1 MTRSAAKRVSEKSL
15 QNLKKWPKGV
25 SGNPGGT
32 PKGLRKTLQGDFL
45 RTLAADFSKHG
56 VEAIR
61 QAREDDPLGYVR
73 TIAALMPKEVELVR
87 PLEALSDDELSAI
100 AEQLRSAL
108 GTGGIRAGDPAPR
121 SPAEV
126 N

>member
-1 MTRSAAKRVSEKSL
+1 MANPRGNP
-15 QNLKKWPKGV
+15 QNLKAPFQPGQ
-25 SGNPGGT
+25 SGNPGGST
-32 PKGLRKTLQGDFL
+32 KGYRKTLQGDFL
-45 RTLAADFSKHG
+45 RSLAKDFSKHG
-56 VEAIR
+56 AEAIR

-108 GTGGIRAGDPAPR
+108 GTGSVREGDRAPR
-121 SPAEV
+121 LPSEV

>member
-1 MTRSAAKRVSEKSL
+1 MANPNPTPPPAHTRF
-15 QNLKKWPKGV
+15 KKGET
-25 SGNPGGT
+25 GNPGGST
-32 PKGLRKTLQGDFL
+32 KGYRKTLQGDFL
-45 RTLAADFSKHG
+45 RTLAKDFSKHG
-56 VEAIR
+56 VAAIR

-87 PLEALSDDELSAI
+87 PLEALSDDELGAI

-108 GTGGIRAGDPAPR
+108 GAGSVRAGDSAPALP
-121 SPAEV
+121 SEI

>member
-1 MTRSAAKRVSEKSL
+1 MSRSGAKKVNERSL
-15 QNLKKWPKGV
+15 QNLRPFPKGV

-45 RTLAADFSKHG
+45 RELSKDFGAHG
-56 VEAIR
+56 AEAIR
-61 QAREDDPLGYVR
+61 QAREDDPLGYIR

-87 PLEALSDDELSAI
+87 PLEALNDDELSAI

-108 GTGGIRAGDPAPR
+108 GAGSVRAGDSTPR
-121 SPAEV
+121 SPTEV

>member
-1 MTRSAAKRVSEKSL
+1 MANPRGNAK
-15 QNLKKWPKGV
+15 NLAPAFKPGQ
-25 SGNPGGT
+25 SGNPGGST
-32 PKGLRKTLQGDFL
+32 KGYRKTLQGDFL

-56 VEAIR
+56 VAAIR

-87 PLEALSDDELSAI
+87 PLEALNDDELSAI

-121 SPAEV
+121 SASEV

>member
-1 MTRSAAKRVSEKSL
+1 MANRNPAPQHRFAKG
-15 QNLKKWPKGV
+15 Q
-25 SGNPGGT
+25 SGNPGGST
-32 PKGLRKTLQGDFL
+32 KGYRKTLQGDFL
-45 RTLAADFSKHG
+45 RTLAKDFSKHG
-56 VEAIR
+56 TEAIR
-61 QAREDDPLGYVR
+61 KAREDDPLGYVR

-108 GTGGIRAGDPAPR
+108 GAGGIRAGDSAPKVA
-121 SPAEV
+121 SEI

>member
-1 MTRSAAKRVSEKSL
+1 MAKKVSEKSL
-15 QNLKKWPKGV
+15 QNLKPFPKGV
-25 SGNPGGT
+25 SGNPGGS
-32 PKGLRKTLQGDFL
+32 PKGYRKTLQGDFL
-45 RTLAADFSKHG
+45 RELAKDFGSHG
-56 VEAIR
+56 AEAIR

-108 GTGGIRAGDPAPR
+108 GTGSVRTGDSPPALP
-121 SPAEV
+121 SEI

>member
-1 MTRSAAKRVSEKSL
+1 MAGKGRPE
-15 QNLKKWPKGV
+15 NLKPWPKGV

-32 PKGLRKTLQGDFL
+32 AKGLRKTLQGDFL
-45 RTLAADFSKHG
+45 RALAGDFSKHG

-87 PLEALSDDELSAI
+87 PLEALNDDELSAI

-108 GTGGIRAGDPAPR
+108 GTSGIRAGDSTPR

>member
-1 MTRSAAKRVSEKSL
+1 MAGKGKPE
-15 QNLKKWPKGV
+15 NLKPWPKGV
-25 SGNPGGT
+25 SGNPGGST
-32 PKGLRKTLQGDFL
+32 KGYRKTLQGDFL
-45 RTLAADFSKHG
+45 RELAADFGKHG
-56 VEAIR
+56 AEAIR

-108 GTGGIRAGDPAPR
+108 GAGGIRTGDSAPR
-121 SPAEV
+121 LPTETH
-126 N
+126 

>member
-1 MTRSAAKRVSEKSL
+1 MA
-15 QNLKKWPKGV
+15 NPNPKPPPEHSRFKPGQ
-25 SGNPGGT
+25 SGHPGGS
-32 PKGLRKTLQGDFL
+32 PKSYRKTLQGDFL
-45 RTLAADFSKHG
+45 RSLAKDFTKHG
-56 VEAIR
+56 AEAIR

-87 PLEALSDDELSAI
+87 PLEALNDDELSAI

-108 GTGGIRAGDPAPR
+108 GAGSVRAGDSTPR

>member
-1 MTRSAAKRVSEKSL
+1 MNENSL
-15 QNLKKWPKGV
+15 KNLKPFPKGV

-45 RTLAADFSKHG
+45 RSLAKDFSEHG
-56 VEAIR
+56 AEAIR
-61 QAREDDPLGYVR
+61 QAREDNPLGYVR

-108 GTGGIRAGDPAPR
+108 GTGSVREGDRAPR
-121 SPAEV
+121 LPSEV